1 MHDDFRLPQS
11 GWIAL
16 LSIAHR
22 YEFLNV
28 YKRAVREIY
37 DFAQSEYR
45 NAEKKSDRD
54 SEYSD
59 LDAGSDSPDPNLD
72 YLMLIS
78 AADKYDVP
86 FQHVVPTFIALVL
99 RHNPLT
105 DAEATH
111 LSTLT
116 MCRLARAREYYH
128 RRIANAPMKPNF
140 DRHNEA
146 EKIVREIWLPNTAT
160 KD

>member
-28 YKRAVREIY
+28 YKRAVRELY
-37 DFAQSEYR
+37 DFAQSEYW
-45 NAEKKSDRD
+45 NAEQKSDRD
-54 SEYSD
+54 PD
-59 LDAGSDSPDPNLD
+59 LDAGSDSPDPKLD

-86 FQHVVPTFIALVL
+86 FQHVVPTFIAVVL
-99 RHNPLT
+99 RQNPLT

-116 MCRLARAREYYH
+116 MCRLARAREYY
-128 RRIANAPMKPNF
+128 RRRYAVAPMKPTF

-146 EKIVREIWLPNTAT
+146 EKVVRESWFPNTAT
-160 KD
+160 KG